1 MGKMNFVTECKIEDM
16 FAVASNSG
24 KTSYHSTYEN
34 FYAKGETLFLRAE
47 VSAIH
52 PAKTYDFKL
61 LLIDPK
67 RNRHMIDAWWL
78 GKIAGSDNSKTSQS
92 GIWAS
97 QYFALGDQGVILK
110 NSDTLVLTSQ
120 VIRYTGADTVL
131 ELRPY
136 SNDLM
141 QGVLMQNLDVRVTQ
155 SAVQSLFS
163 VLKCKNISD
172 LSGIVNASSRIFK

>member
-1 MGKMNFVTECKIEDM
+1 
-16 FAVASNSG
+16 
-24 KTSYHSTYEN
+24 
-34 FYAKGETLFLRAE
+34 
-47 VSAIH
+47 
-52 PAKTYDFKL
+52 
-61 LLIDPK
+61 
-67 RNRHMIDAWWL
+67 MIDAWWL